1 MKGKSKSKSTAVAKT
16 RPRKSKA
23 EKQEQRLLRSG
34 GGSGNSERMDSM
46 EKYDIHEVSSV
57 ESDDD
62 EDLDDEEAFNDSDE
76 ERFGS
81 HFVKLDSIGSKAA
94 SKNKNKNNFENNNS
108 DDDLLNEAGPK
119 RKRDLSEDEE
129 EEDEEEDWGSDDGEM
144 VDIADL
150 LSSGPA
156 KAVPVNPSYALKK
169 KQAAKDTSD
178 PAHIL
183 LAKHE
188 DDEDSD
194 DDDDDEEDDDL
205 YASDDAE
212 TNDNDQIQSFVSSLD
227 SKGKPDAKKRKV
239 RIEEATEA
247 YEESEFNL
255 NSRTSKTSSA
265 GNAKLDFT
273 DLMGTV
279 GGDAAFLNLRKQ
291 LTELAPGTENAGKP
305 GLRAAGTEAAPLPT
319 RIQDRIGREAAYEAS
334 KKEIEKW
341 QGIIQKNRKA
351 DQLDFST
358 TTFGESASAVVSSAA
373 LVSQFKPQTDME
385 QEIAKI
391 LQDSALNEKKQME
404 LEDLE
409 MNKLSP
415 EEIAAK
421 RQELV
426 RLRSLAFYA
435 EQKAK
440 KVAKIKSKTY
450 RKIHKKDAMRK
461 AAKEGGGEMSLEE
474 LNELDPEAARE
485 KAEKL
490 HTDRIKERMTL
501 KHKST
506 GKWARK
512 MLSRG
517 DRDDETRQA
526 LMDQLNQSQT
536 LTRKIAGLESDED
549 SDALNESDT
558 EDALASSR
566 QRLADLED
574 QIGEDLEKAVPKKGL
589 YAMKFMQRGL
599 EKQMKESREMLAE
612 ARRELEEEGVGYDS
626 DEDDAP
632 KVVKKKIV
640 PVKAGV
646 GRMVFGGE
654 EEELDGGADDDG
666 EEDGEDVDGGN
677 QISSAQF
684 NVKMAKPL
692 SIGKGGESFAV
703 SKSKDSTFSAKISNA
718 VFGDDPTASKPT
730 KKGKAS
736 KQVPVVESTPDISAP
751 APSKPSKQSANK
763 TKDDDE
769 SNPWLT
775 VTATTKK
782 STKAGKDTHTDKALD
797 KMNKV
802 KQLQK
807 ASETIADLDVTL
819 NLDGVRKLEVV
830 KPTTTPT
837 IPTPSTSSKK
847 EKPAPN
853 KIVVM
858 GPVKPGAPKPK
869 PAQLLPDPKPK
880 PKPTI
885 SYDSDQDSDDA
896 ATYTKI
902 ANNFVHASDVAT
914 LTQRELMQ
922 IAFAG
927 DNVAAEFEEEKRK
940 VEEADA
946 PEVVDATLPGWGSW
960 AGNGV
965 EPKVGLI
972 TEVKKKAGSIEKE
985 KRKDSKLK
993 DVIINE
999 KRARKSTKYLAKDL
1013 PFGYESREQ
1022 YEQAI
1027 RMPLGVEWNT
1037 SASHAKLTA
1046 PKVVTKMGTIINPL
1060 RLAAANTGQK
1070 KRSEKESDFKTKK

>member
-1 MKGKSKSKSTAVAKT
+1 
-16 RPRKSKA
+16 
-23 EKQEQRLLRSG
+23 
-34 GGSGNSERMDSM
+34 
-46 EKYDIHEVSSV
+46 
-57 ESDDD
+57 
-62 EDLDDEEAFNDSDE
+62 
-76 ERFGS
+76 
-81 HFVKLDSIGSKAA
+81 
-94 SKNKNKNNFENNNS
+94 
-108 DDDLLNEAGPK
+108 
-119 RKRDLSEDEE
+119 
-129 EEDEEEDWGSDDGEM
+129 
-144 VDIADL
+144 
-150 LSSGPA
+150 
-156 KAVPVNPSYALKK
+156 
-169 KQAAKDTSD
+169 
-178 PAHIL
+178 
-183 LAKHE
+183 
-188 DDEDSD
+188 
-194 DDDDDEEDDDL
+194 
-205 YASDDAE
+205 
-212 TNDNDQIQSFVSSLD
+212 
-227 SKGKPDAKKRKV
+227 
-239 RIEEATEA
+239 
-247 YEESEFNL
+247 
-255 NSRTSKTSSA
+255 
-265 GNAKLDFT
+265 
-273 DLMGTV
+273 MGTV

-461 AAKEGGGEMSLEE
+461 AAKEGSGEMSLEE

-574 QIGEDLEKAVPKKGL
+574 QIGLDLEKAVPKKGL

-632 KVVKKKIV
+632 KIVKKKIV

-654 EEELDGGADDDG
+654 EEELDGGGDDDG

-684 NVKMAKPL
+684 NVKMAKPI

-751 APSKPSKQSANK
+751 APSKLSKQSANK

-819 NLDGVRKLEVV
+819 NLDGVRKLEV
-830 KPTTTPT
+830 
-837 IPTPSTSSKK
+837 
-847 EKPAPN
+847 
-853 KIVVM
+853 
-858 GPVKPGAPKPK
+858 
-869 PAQLLPDPKPK
+869 
-880 PKPTI
+880 
-885 SYDSDQDSDDA
+885 
-896 ATYTKI
+896 
-902 ANNFVHASDVAT
+902 
-914 LTQRELMQ
+914 
-922 IAFAG
+922 
-927 DNVAAEFEEEKRK
+927 
-940 VEEADA
+940 
-946 PEVVDATLPGWGSW
+946 
-960 AGNGV
+960 
-965 EPKVGLI
+965 
-972 TEVKKKAGSIEKE
+972 
-985 KRKDSKLK
+985 
-993 DVIINE
+993 
-999 KRARKSTKYLAKDL
+999 
-1013 PFGYESREQ
+1013 
-1022 YEQAI
+1022 
-1027 RMPLGVEWNT
+1027 
-1037 SASHAKLTA
+1037 
-1046 PKVVTKMGTIINPL
+1046 
-1060 RLAAANTGQK
+1060 
-1070 KRSEKESDFKTKK
+1070 